1 MDYNCSIITKLR
13 TLKLFKDFEP
23 YNINQNY
30 DVNQDYIQQL
40 IYLLQRD
47 KKTNELL
54 EKGDASKLFTHE
66 ISDIVCDLFLDAQ
79 RDNGYWET
87 EEELAEFAMVEYNED
102 DDEYNIAYKFIDK
115 IRNSF
120 IK

>member
-1 MDYNCSIITKLR
+1 MDNNCPIIAKLK
-13 TLKLFKDFEP
+13 TLKLFKNFTP
-23 YNINQNY
+23 Y
-30 DVNQDYIQQL
+30 DTNQDYIQQL

-54 EKGDASKLFTHE
+54 EKGDAFKLFTHE
-66 ISDIVCDLFLDAQ
+66 ISDIICDLFLDAQ

-120 IK
+120 QIYT